1 MSKKCAKC
9 DKTVYPA
16 EELKCLDKT
25 WHKNCFKCWE
35 CNMQLTMKNYKGYN
49 KLPYC
54 TAHYPQ
60 TKHTVVAETPESRRL
75 QKITEMNSNVKYHED
90 FEKLKGTCTSVADDP
105 ETTRVRGLSSVISP
119 TSYGGGARDAGSAR
133 PPRPA
138 DDDDD
143 EAPAQHSYMPPPQS
157 GRQGMPLPTPP
168 GAASGGLTYTALYD
182 YDAQDDDEV
191 GFSENDRIINCEVID
206 DGWITGTV
214 ERSGKR
220 GMIPANYVEQA

>member
-1 MSKKCAKC
+1 
-9 DKTVYPA
+9 
-16 EELKCLDKT
+16 
-25 WHKNCFKCWE
+25 
-35 CNMQLTMKNYKGYN
+35 MQLTMKNYKGYN

-119 TSYGGGARDAGSAR
+119 TSYGGGARDQGSSR
-133 PPRPA
+133 PARPA

-143 EAPAQHSYMPPPQS
+143 EPAQHSYAPPPQS
-157 GRQGMPLPTPP
+157 GGRQGMPLPTPP
-168 GAASGGLTYTALYD
+168 GASAGLTYLALYD
-182 YDAQDDDEV
+182 YEAQDDDEV
-191 GFSENDRIINCEVID
+191 GFNENDKIINCEVID
-206 DGWITGTV
+206 EGWITGTV
-214 ERSGKR
+214 ASSGKR